1 MWNVECGMWNE
12 EGGGIGGEGGVGGE
26 SEAEGFEVQTFC
38 SRLAACGHQDDVGL
52 NALGVPFLILEEHF
66 AIGYLLDTTLHV
78 ERDAF
83 LLHLLAQAFGDVAV
97 EGGQALLQVFDHR
110 HL

>member
-1 MWNVECGMWNE
+1 MRNVVGSA
-12 EGGGIGGEGGVGGE
+12 GRGALGERVRPRA
-26 SEAEGFEVQTFC
+26 S
-38 SRLAACGHQDDVGL
+38 
-52 NALGVPFLILEEHF
+52 LGVPFLILEEHF